1 MAQLTARLY
10 RNALRRVNCVRGTE
24 VCMRA
29 LVLISSLV
37 SVLAQ
42 AADVRLGLPTVS
54 GRNCSRET
62 VSFAVA
68 PDSSALTILF
78 SNTSIQVPATAASN
92 EAYGNC
98 SMTVPLEVAPGKRL
112 KLTRWDYRGFYS
124 VGPKSGAK
132 LIVTNRYLG
141 QGEDFSRLPP
151 HLRLARTQ
159 RTWFTQDTT
168 DSARAENFQHSAQVP
183 ASGLPNTCGKD
194 LLLNIDFDLRLFRG
208 DSSQDAF
215 LTLDSAD
222 GALGLTYGLETE
234 DCRGGDTSD
243 PTTGDLF
250 SCSVVRGPMNRV
262 QPGRCDTGAPIRSLE
277 VVQSNGKCV
286 GRQQGPRLPGLPVR
300 NGQFF
305 KAEGNFIVVTGEC
318 SGTFK
323 VVR

>member
-1 MAQLTARLY
+1 
-10 RNALRRVNCVRGTE
+10 
-24 VCMRA
+24 MRA
-29 LVLISSLV
+29 FVVMSFLFAVV
-37 SVLAQ
+37 AQ

-54 GRNCSRET
+54 GKNCSRET

-78 SNTSIQVPATAASN
+78 SDTAIQVAANSSNN
-92 EAYGNC
+92 EAVGNC
-98 SMTVPLEVAPGKRL
+98 ALVVPLEVSPGKRL

-124 VGPKSGAK
+124 IGPKSSAVMS
-132 LIVTNRYLG
+132 ITNRYLG
-141 QGEDFSRLPP
+141 QGEDYSRLPP

-159 RTWFTQDTT
+159 RTIFRQETNAEARGDNFEQSSIVPV
-168 DSARAENFQHSAQVP
+168 SAMP
-183 ASGLPNTCGKD
+183 KTCGQD
-194 LLLNIDFDLRLFRG
+194 LLLNINLDLRLFRG
-208 DSSQDAF
+208 DASQDAI

-234 DCRGGDTSD
+234 DCRGGDGSD

-250 SCSVVRGPMNRV
+250 QCSVVRGPMNRT
-262 QPGRCDTGAPIRSLE
+262 QPGRCDTGAPIRALE

-286 GRQQGPRLPGLPVR
+286 GRQQGPRLPGRPDTTQR
-300 NGQFF
+300 FY